1 MTERYRYLTGHHVD
15 FQPEIT
21 DVIGS
26 HTPYCWGCGPRAVDG
41 LGLVPR
47 LEGTTVVT
55 DLEFAPRFE
64 GGPGVI
70 HGGAIAAFMDDLLGY
85 VPVVYGSPGVTARL
99 DTNYVRPIPLGVTV
113 RGAAWLSKVAGNKMW
128 GEGTIEADGKVLV
141 EASALFL
148 AIGVEH
154 FQKVFD
160 GLTDEQLERNA
171 AYRSGDY
178 YP

>member
-1 MTERYRYLTGHHVD
+1 MSDRYRHLTGHHVD
-15 FQPEIT
+15 FQPEIA
-21 DVIGS
+21 DIVGL
-26 HTPYCWGCGPRAVDG
+26 HTAYCWGCGPRAVDG

-47 LEGTTVVT
+47 LDGSTVVT

-85 VPVVYGSPGVTARL
+85 LPVVYGSPGVTARL
-99 DTNYVRPIPLGVTV
+99 ETNYVRPIPLGVTV
-113 RGAAWLSKVAGNKMW
+113 RGSAWLSKVDGTKMW
-128 GEGTIEADGKVLV
+128 GEGTIEAEGKVLV

-154 FQKVFD
+154 FQKVFE

-171 AYRSGDY
+171 AYRSGEN